1 MEPIMRRAVG
11 CLVVVVGLPTLLLLY
26 PTTAVLM
33 RDDKVAGGW
42 MLTFLAAT
50 AGAWNAEAF
59 AIMRPRE
66 RVRDIGAML
75 RWGSTI
81 SV

>member
-11 CLVVVVGLPTLLLLY
+11 CLVVEVGLPTLLFLY

-33 RDDKVAGGW
+33 RDDKVAGW
-42 MLTFLAAT
+42 MLVFLAAT

-75 RWGSTI
+75 RWGATI